1 MLQKIISIVVTL
13 LAVQSFAGVTL
24 KLQPSQPVLLEKQ
37 RQVTILSIDLEAAD
51 RVVSQRDRMPVNL
64 AVVMDQ
70 SGSMA
75 GDRIEQAKEAA
86 RTVVG
91 LLGPEDIFSLVTYD
105 DEART
110 IVPATKLRDKR
121 SVLRQIDRIQS
132 DGNTAL
138 FAGVSKGIGEVRKF
152 RKKGQVNRVILLSD
166 GMANVG
172 PSSSAELE
180 SLGRSAGKEGI
191 TVTTIG
197 LGLGYN
203 EDLMSGLALASDGN
217 HAFVENSQDLAAI
230 FEREIGGVLSVVA
243 QSLQIEIQCP
253 EGVRPIRVL
262 DQDAEIRGNHV
273 TLFFNQMYAAQKKSL
288 LLEVELQAGKQ
299 GTSMEVAQVH
309 LAYQDPF
316 SGKSENQSRATNVRF
331 SVDPQQVR
339 QATYKPAVVEAAKA
353 KANIASK
360 DALRLRDQ
368 GDYQAA
374 GAVMQKSLEE
384 MSVLGEDLGI
394 PELKEESEG
403 MKKEAEVLSA
413 PASSSDLNR
422 SRKQLKATQ
431 YERSSKFSIQK

>member
-1 MLQKIISIVVTL
+1 MLKKITTLIATL
-13 LAVQSFAGVTL
+13 LAVQSFASVNL

-37 RQVTILSIDLEAAD
+37 RQVTILSIDLEASD
-51 RVVSQRDRMPVNL
+51 MVLKQRERMPVNL
-64 AVVMDQ
+64 AVVIDQ

-105 DEART
+105 DDART
-110 IVPATKLRDKR
+110 LVPATKLRDKR

-132 DGNTAL
+132 EGNTAL

-152 RKKGQVNRVILLSD
+152 RKKGQVNRVVLLSD

-180 SLGRSAGKEGI
+180 ALGRSAGKEGV

-217 HAFVENSQDLAAI
+217 HAFVENSQDLGSI

-253 EGVRPIRVL
+253 QGVRPLRVL
-262 DQDAEIRGNHV
+262 DQDAEIRGSQV
-273 TLFFNQMYAAQKKSL
+273 SIFFNQMYAAQKKTL
-288 LLEVELQAGKQ
+288 LLEVELQAGVQ
-299 GTSMEVAQVH
+299 GSSMEVAQVS
-309 LAYQDPF
+309 LAYQDPL
-316 SGKSENQSRATNVRF
+316 SGKMENQSQAADVRF
-331 SVDPQQVR
+331 SVDPNKVR

-353 KANIASK
+353 KANMASK
-360 DALRLRDQ
+360 DALKLRDQ

-384 MSVLGEDLGI
+384 MSTLGETLDI
-394 PELKEESEG
+394 PELTEESKG

-413 PASSSDLNR
+413 PASSTELNR
-422 SRKQLKATQ
+422 TRKQLKATQ
-431 YERSSKFSIQK
+431 YERRSKFSIQK